1 MFCSNGQVQTPNR
14 FSYCAMKND
23 FLLLEFFKDFLWK
36 RNCHTLFV
44 SLIYTCYYWLICMN
58 RCSDHSPEDVSKALS
73 KTLEDLQ
80 LDYVDLY
87 LVRFLSTLITLY
99 MGTNEYITCPSVW
112 SLWLKNGTN
121 HTDDEKEIQTI
132 DNKNVQTIKIDCLLV
147 EFLSSMD
154 LQSSGHLIV
163 WISILNHMLWKINT
177 MEREFKCADSLAI
190 SNQTRDVW
198 LRTWFDAPF
207 MSSWDMECY
216 GGLVFFR
223 TGTCNWREQF
233 LDEKVAGPAY
243 IFKGAAGCEP
253 GGVPPCL
260 AATRAPQS
268 LPLHRCPSLS
278 NFGQSQHNS
287 SLVFLIVI
295 LYS

>member
-1 MFCSNGQVQTPNR
+1 
-14 FSYCAMKND
+14 
-23 FLLLEFFKDFLWK
+23 
-36 RNCHTLFV
+36 
-44 SLIYTCYYWLICMN
+44 MN

-87 LVRFLSTLITLY
+87 LVRLLSTLITLY

-163 WISILNHMLWKINT
+163 GISILNHML
-177 MEREFKCADSLAI
+177 
-190 SNQTRDVW
+190 
-198 LRTWFDAPF
+198 
-207 MSSWDMECY
+207 
-216 GGLVFFR
+216 
-223 TGTCNWREQF
+223 
-233 LDEKVAGPAY
+233 
-243 IFKGAAGCEP
+243 
-253 GGVPPCL
+253 
-260 AATRAPQS
+260 
-268 LPLHRCPSLS
+268 
-278 NFGQSQHNS
+278 
-287 SLVFLIVI
+287 
-295 LYS
+295 